1 MFIWPDCIPCI
12 LKMSL
17 EIARL
22 SMKEE
27 RTVKAFMDEI
37 VHLPPLRGEQWNI
50 TSPEIVQWIWERMVR
65 ITKDEDPLRETK
77 AGQNRTALDLY
88 DAARDRVRKS
98 ADPFLAALKFAIAGN
113 SMDAMV
119 DVRRDRSAGSFQG
132 NPAGDWVLT
141 DEGAE
146 GLRNRLHEATKIVY
160 LLDNCGEIVFD
171 RLFLEVLR
179 ETYERQVS
187 VVVRSRPIL
196 NDATMAE
203 ARSVGLSAVAP
214 VIENGIPGA
223 FPGTRL
229 HLVSAEVRRLLM
241 DADLIVA
248 KGVGNLDSLTEE
260 RELDGRISFLFH
272 GKCHPCCAPRNVSPG
287 TLIVDNQS
295 WKGPRN
301 EL

>member
-1 MFIWPDCIPCI
+1 MFIWSDCIPCI

-22 SMKEE
+22 SIKEE
-27 RTVKAFMDEI
+27 RAVKAFMDEI
-37 VHLPPLRGEQWNI
+37 AGLPPLRGEEWNI

-65 ITKDEDPLRETK
+65 ITKDEDPLREVK
-77 AGQNRTALDLY
+77 AEQNRKALDVY
-88 DAARDRVRKS
+88 GAAADRVRKS
-98 ADPFLAALKFAIAGN
+98 ADPFLVALKFAIAGN

-119 DVRRDRSAGSFQG
+119 DVHRDRSAGAFQG
-132 NPAGDWVLT
+132 DPAGNWVLT
-141 DEGAE
+141 EEGAE
-146 GLRNRLHEATKIVY
+146 GLRKRLQEATRIVY

-179 ETYERQVS
+179 ETYMQEVS

-196 NDATMAE
+196 NDATMVE
-203 ARSVGLSAVAP
+203 AKSVGLLAVAP
-214 VIENGIPGA
+214 VIENGIPAA

-241 DADLIVA
+241 DADLIIA
-248 KGVGNLDSLTEE
+248 KGGGNRDSLTED
-260 RELDGRISFLFH
+260 RELEERIYFLFQ

-287 TLIVDNQS
+287 TLIVDN
-295 WKGPRN
+295 R
-301 EL
+301 